1 MKPRK
6 VNLSLEITTDLSIG
20 VLRKTRSIS
29 LYADTI
35 VGVNGIGGAPV
46 QQASAY
52 VVQPIPAAKPPKK
65 GAQKK

>member
-20 VLRKTRSIS
+20 VLRKTRHVD
-29 LYADTI
+29 LEDE
-35 VGVNGIGGAPV
+35 NGNQIGYTQV

-52 VVQPIPAAKPPKK
+52 VVQPIPTAKPKK
-65 GAQKK
+65 GAKKK

>member
-20 VLRKTRSIS
+20 VLRKTRSAHLLGDRLTS
-29 LYADTI
+29 
-35 VGVNGIGGAPV
+35 VGVVEV

-52 VVQPIPAAKPPKK
+52 VVQPIPTAKPPKK
-65 GAQKK
+65 GAKTK